1 MSEPEPEFSQF
12 LHIDPLY
19 DSEQSARYQR
29 IKQTANQLTDLS
41 KLIGNYIE
49 AGRKFSNVILELYE
63 GISQIDLVVV
73 NSCYSSLSDTIVTW
87 NMLLMNHLNQVE
99 VSMHVPTQSFIKHDL
114 SSMKKMKNDYFAVNE
129 KFMELSD
136 KLFTTGKKSLTPEKK
151 QKIIELHKQS
161 SHSFCE
167 YVLQLDMTE
176 SRYNNLIGNILLGFN
191 ESVIAEHGTQLAE
204 IYQKKQ
210 QDITTIQEEIRKS
223 NEDITQKMF
232 QSNETHTLVDA
243 QIDQYYDTIDK
254 HFTGEPSTQIQGYLW
269 KKKGTFG
276 NQFEKLFCVCR
287 DGFFAASAS
296 PQTCARPLWT
306 QQLVYCDIKSV
317 DNEDKPFCFSI
328 ISRDK
333 TTIMQAQSMHE
344 KEKWIATLMKS
355 KNEQF
360 ECSSNEAV
368 TEANN
373 ERTCADCGMVGAD
386 WLITNRGAV
395 LCNQCASIHR
405 SHASSISR
413 VRSLKMDTNT
423 SIDQYSIELLN
434 NLGNDAINSIL
445 EANVVGKITPE
456 STREE
461 REAFIHKKYIDKAFM
476 TTEKVDLTKML
487 KTQNLVG
494 LLHCI
499 LDGSINDKLQG
510 GLTAL
515 HAAAIV
521 GSPLMTTLIAAN
533 CPAMLNVVDDFRWTP
548 LMYATYFNHF
558 FVVDSLIIYNADPVC
573 DCLVQPYIIAASK
586 KYEDIAEILA
596 KYRPENFEIMKEEAP
611 ETGFEPEDVDL
622 TPFKKHL
629 KKIMH
634 SKTPPRIHTNPMQT
648 KRKSLAPKGLPSLI

>member
-1 MSEPEPEFSQF
+1 MTKAEPDFSQF

-29 IKQTANQLTDLS
+29 IKQTANQLSDLS
-41 KLIGNYIE
+41 KLIGNYVA
-49 AGRKFSNVILELYE
+49 AGRKFSNAILELHE
-63 GISQIDLVVV
+63 GISKIDLVAI
-73 NSCYSSLSDTIVTW
+73 NSCYLSLSDTIVAL

-99 VSMHVPTQSFIKHDL
+99 ASMHVPIQSFIKHDL
-114 SSMKKMKNDYFAVNE
+114 SSMKKMKNDYFSVNE
-129 KFMELSD
+129 KFTELSD
-136 KLFTTGKKSLTPEKK
+136 KLISSGKRQLFAEKK
-151 QKIIELHKQS
+151 PKLMDLHKQS

-167 YVLQLDMTE
+167 YVLQLDVTE
-176 SRYNNLIGNILLGFN
+176 SRYNSLIGNILAGFN
-191 ESVIAEHGTQLAE
+191 DSVIGDKGAQIVE
-204 IYQKKQ
+204 IYEKKKN
-210 QDITTIQEEIRKS
+210 DIETVKEDIRKS

-232 QSNETHTLVDA
+232 QSSETHKLVDS
-243 QIDQYYDTIDK
+243 QMSQFYDTIDK
-254 HFTGEPSTQIQGYLW
+254 PFTSEPSTQIQGFLW

-276 NQFEKLFCVCR
+276 SQFEKLFCVCR
-287 DGFFAASAS
+287 DGFFVASAS

-306 QQLVYCDIKSV
+306 LQLVYCDIKSV
-317 DNEDKPFCFSI
+317 ENEDKPYCFSI

-333 TTIMQAQSMHE
+333 TIIMQAQSLHE

-360 ECSSNEAV
+360 ECTSSEAV
-368 TEANN
+368 TDTSN

-434 NLGNDAINSIL
+434 KLGNDAINGIL

-456 STREE
+456 ATREE
-461 REAFIHKKYIDKAFM
+461 REAFIHKKYIEKAFIS
-476 TTEKVDLTKML
+476 TDKVDLTRSL

-499 LDGSINDKLQG
+499 LDGSINDKLPG

-515 HAAAIV
+515 HAAAII
-521 GSPLMTTLIAAN
+521 GSPLMTTLIASN
-533 CPAMLNVVDDFRWTP
+533 CPTMLNVVDDFRWTP
-548 LMYATYFNHF
+548 MMYATYFDHF
-558 FVVDSLIIYNADPVC
+558 FVVDSLMLYNADPVC

-586 KYEDIAEILA
+586 RFEDIASILA
-596 KYRPENFEIMKEEAP
+596 KYRPESFEIMKEELP
-611 ETGFEPEDVDL
+611 ETGFEPEDIDL
-622 TPFKKHL
+622 TPYKRPNLTNQHAQ
-629 KKIMH
+629 
-634 SKTPPRIHTNPMQT
+634 TPPRVHQSGAPP
-648 KRKSLAPKGLPSLI
+648 KRMSLLPKKLPSLF